1 MQALLHY
8 LQSSGIE
15 LLGVLTGLVTLLLLV
30 LENPW
35 NWPIGIANNI
45 LYVVIF
51 FQSRFYADMT
61 LQVAYI
67 IISVAGWYLWLH
79 GGENHGVLRVRR
91 MPAVALI
98 GTLLAG
104 AAVTYLW
111 SLLLARINDVSPVF
125 DAATAIFSIVAQYMM
140 ARKYIENWML
150 WIVIDVVSVWLYASK
165 HLVPTAGLYAVYVAF
180 CVAGLMA
187 WQRSLARRSYA

>member
-1 MQALLHY
+1 MQALVHY

-15 LLGVLTGLVTLLLLV
+15 LLGVVTGLITLLLLV

-35 NWPIGIANNI
+35 NWPIGIANNL
-45 LYVVIF
+45 LYVVVF

-67 IISVAGWYLWLH
+67 VISAAGWYLWLH
-79 GGENHGVLRVRR
+79 GGENHGALRVRR
-91 MPAVALI
+91 MPGVALI

-111 SLLLARINDVSPVF
+111 SLLLARINDVAPLF

-150 WIVIDVVSVWLYASK
+150 WIVIDIVSVWLYASK
-165 HLVPTAGLYAVYVAF
+165 HLVPTAGLYAVYIAF
-180 CVAGLMA
+180 CVAGLIA
-187 WQRSLARRSYA
+187 WQRSLARKSYA